1 MGVGDS
7 IKNAFRFEEDKVPSD
22 GGETGREGVP
32 GAVTSGDPSMG
43 GKHNDAEPGSD
54 GASGRRA
61 QRLGESSD
69 LPGVVQTGDPSMG
82 VRPKSFFFFSA
93 VPCLTTRREWARDWK
108 RERERERLILYRAN
122 IRGQR
127 DEACEGDKGGEAT
140 VIDL

>member
-82 VRPKSFFFFSA
+82 VRPKSFFFFFSA
-93 VPCLTTRREWARDWK
+93 VPCLTTRREWARDFK
-108 RERERERLILYRAN
+108 REREMK
-122 IRGQR
+122 GR
-127 DEACEGDKGGEAT
+127 D
-140 VIDL
+140 